1 MRSVVSSGESMA
13 RHAEEVDRAAALA
26 RTVALVNDKGGVG
39 KTTLA
44 VNLAGQLAGA
54 GFACLLVDLNRQANV
69 ARDLGYRDAA
79 SDDHGRNLFDAVTG
93 RAQLE
98 PVPGVRP
105 GLDVAPGG
113 IELDDLVSHMVGRM
127 GREGLEA
134 NLALGNALAPLAPSY
149 DFVII
154 DSPPEATFLVDLC
167 LYAARW
173 ILIPT
178 RSDGAGLDGMAN
190 VAKRFAVAK
199 QYNPGL
205 RLLGAVLFGTGVRST
220 SIHDEVRDEIA
231 QAFDGQSPLFSAFIR
246 FSEKTAQDGRRMGRL
261 AHELEED
268 LAAQPAWWKALRE
281 GKRQGPRISA
291 TAASVAGDYRDL
303 ALEVLSVLR
312 ETEEQQSASVEAVE
326 GAQQ

>member
-1 MRSVVSSGESMA
+1 MA
-13 RHAEEVDRAAALA
+13 KHAEEVDRTAALA
-26 RTVALVNDKGGVG
+26 RTIALVNDKGGVG

-44 VNLAGQLAGA
+44 VNLAGQLAAA
-54 GFACLLVDLNRQANV
+54 GFACLLVDLNRQANI
-69 ARDLGYRDAA
+69 ARDLGYRDTA
-79 SDDHGRNLFDAVTG
+79 SDDHGRNLFDAITG
-93 RAQLE
+93 RGDLQ

-105 GLDVAPGG
+105 SLDVAPGG
-113 IELDDLVSHMVGRM
+113 TELDDLVSHMVGRM
-127 GREGLEA
+127 SREGPPA
-134 NLALGNALAPLAPSY
+134 NLALGDALAPLAPSY

-178 RSDGAGLDGMAN
+178 RSDEAGLDGMAN
-190 VAKRFAVAK
+190 VAKRFTVAK

-205 RLLGAVLFGTGVRST
+205 SLLGAVLFGTGVRST
-220 SIHDEVRDEIA
+220 SIHDEVRGGIA
-231 QAFDGQSPLFSAFIR
+231 QAFGGHSPLFSAFIR

-281 GKRQGPRISA
+281 GKSHGPRISA

-303 ALEVLSVLR
+303 ALEVLAVLR
-312 ETEEQQSASVEAVE
+312 DTEEQQPSPVQAGE
-326 GAQQ
+326 GPEQ

>member
-1 MRSVVSSGESMA
+1 MA
-13 RHAEEVDRAAALA
+13 KHAEEVERTAALS
-26 RTVALVNDKGGVG
+26 RTIALVNDKGGVG

-44 VNLAGQLAGA
+44 VNLAGQLAAA

-69 ARDLGYRDAA
+69 ARDLGYRDTA
-79 SDDHGRNLFDAVTG
+79 SDDHGRNLFDAITG
-93 RAQLE
+93 RGVLE
-98 PVPGVRP
+98 PVPGIRA

-127 GREGLEA
+127 GREGLDA

-149 DFVII
+149 DFVIV
-154 DSPPEATFLVDLC
+154 DSPPEATTLVDLC

-178 RSDGAGLDGMAN
+178 RSDEAGLDGMAN
-190 VAKRFAVAK
+190 VARRFAVAK
-199 QYNPGL
+199 QYNPSL
-205 RLLGAVLFGTGVRST
+205 SLLGAVLFGTGVRST
-220 SIHDEVRDEIA
+220 SIHDEVREHIA
-231 QAFDGQSPLFSAFIR
+231 QAFGGQSPLFSAFIR
-246 FSEKTAQDGRRMGRL
+246 FSEKTAQNGRRLGRL

-281 GKRQGPRISA
+281 GKRHGPRISA

-303 ALEVLSVLR
+303 ALEVLAVLR
-312 ETEEQQSASVEAVE
+312 ETEEQETAEPEAAK
-326 GAQQ
+326 GAQ